1 MTSSKKGFVF
11 SVDGLISL
19 LILASLIVI
28 SHGLLANLDFGE
40 VNRTE
45 LKNFG
50 ESTLTAF
57 EKGKDLEIMVRL
69 DSTYHIKSF
78 FNRMPYSTCMDL
90 RIYSSSDLNNTVSSV
105 SREGCTNVAQNKITL
120 YRSFI
125 SNNTYNP
132 SIYLAELNVWR
143 RA

>member
-1 MTSSKKGFVF
+1 MTSKGVVF

-19 LILASLIVI
+19 IILASLMII
-28 SHGLLANLDFGE
+28 SQALLANINFGE

-50 ESTLTAF
+50 ESTLTIM

-69 DSTYHIKSF
+69 DSTEHIRSF
-78 FNRMPYSTCMDL
+78 FNRVPYSICMDL
-90 RIYSSSDLNNTVSSV
+90 RIYSTNDLNNTVSSV
-105 SREGCTNVAQNKITL
+105 SRQGCSNPGQNKITL

-125 SNNTYNP
+125 SGNTYNP
-132 SIYLAELNVWR
+132 NLYLAELNVWR
-143 RA
+143 RN